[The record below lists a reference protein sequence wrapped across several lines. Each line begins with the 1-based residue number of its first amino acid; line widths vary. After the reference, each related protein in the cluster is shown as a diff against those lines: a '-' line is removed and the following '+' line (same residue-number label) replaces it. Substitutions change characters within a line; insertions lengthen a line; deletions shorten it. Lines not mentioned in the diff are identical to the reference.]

1 MIAVRVSSAT
11 ESAGLPTPRPDH
23 TRVMMQM
30 ALDML
35 HELAEFNRDRGT
47 HLQLRIG
54 LNSGPVVAGVIG
66 SIKFIYDLWGDTVN
80 LASRMESTGVP
91 GAIQV
96 TESVYRELGGEYK
109 FEERGLIE
117 VKGKGKLPTWVLREE
132 ELPTAAS
139 AAVKA

>member
-1 MIAVRVSSAT
+1 
-11 ESAGLPTPRPDH
+11 
-23 TRVMMQM
+23 M

-35 HELAEFNRDRGT
+35 HVVGEFNRDRGT
-47 HLQLRIG
+47 NLQLRVG
-54 LNSGPVVAGVIG
+54 LNSGVVVAGVIG

-96 TESVYRELGGEYK
+96 SESVYRELSGAYK

-117 VKGKGKLPTWVLREE
+117 VKGKGKLPAWILREE
-132 ELPTAAS
+132 GVRSDAS
-139 AAVKA
+139 AEVKA